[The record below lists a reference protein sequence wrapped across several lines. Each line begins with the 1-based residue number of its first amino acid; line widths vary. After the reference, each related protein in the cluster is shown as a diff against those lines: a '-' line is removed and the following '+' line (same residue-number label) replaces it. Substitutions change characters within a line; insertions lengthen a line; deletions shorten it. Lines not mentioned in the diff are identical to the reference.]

1 LAKAEFRYQQKN
13 GLKPVP
19 IEFCKLYTE
28 KLSQFQ
34 PKFQFLIEKVSV
46 AVGFSP
52 PFNLRINLALAKTYK
67 KLKF

>member
-1 LAKAEFRYQQKN
+1 MAKAEFRDQQKN

-19 IEFCKLYTE
+19 IQFCKSYPE
-28 KLSQFQ
+28 KLSPFQ
-34 PKFQFLIEKVSV
+34 PNAQLLIEKVSV

-52 PFNLRINLALAKTYK
+52 PFNFRINLALAKTYK